1 MLVIPEDLPAE
12 IAPLAWLLGSW
23 KGWGMLSAAPRT
35 EVAQDNPV
43 SPDIP
48 VIEEVTAAL
57 VGTQLRV
64 TTAIYEAQLGNAPGP
79 DPLWDANTGLSAMT
93 QGSLVWEET
102 MYMRLLPGTGQLPP
116 PGEYL
121 PREILATGSATNGL
135 GVLWA
140 GVSLGPR
147 IQMLSDAIARD
158 AQALEVE
165 HLGRMYGLV
174 AGEMMWTQERTVA
187 GLDVAVELSGR
198 LARVAN
204 D

>member
-23 KGWGMLSAAPRT
+23 KGWGMLSAAPQAQ
-35 EVAQDNPV
+35 VAQDDPG
-43 SPDIP
+43 SPDNP

-64 TTAIYEAQLGNAPGP
+64 TTAIYEAQLGNTQGP

-93 QGSLVWEET
+93 QSSLVWEET

-121 PREILATGSATNGL
+121 PREILATGSTTNGL

-147 IQMLSDAIARD
+147 IQMVSDAIARD